1 MSFLKSFRGE
11 KTNCSRCH
19 KQLGFSKEDPYPSWG
34 FEGKICKDCKDYI
47 EKGIAIYKV
56 EYVEGHSELPVRT
69 EGILS
74 IYLFDHQNR
83 ILFQTKSKNFMTEIN
98 TDNLL
103 ECDTLV
109 LEEKSTTRQILTAG
123 FSDSKSKEHLRILF
137 KDASTEKN
145 QTLILDVDYPLV
157 TVQKNLE
164 PIIVTANNKRKETTK
179 ILDPVAI
186 NCSKC
191 NFENSTTSRF
201 CSSCG
206 QRLQS
211 SEDTTELIAPY
222 QGRDYMLYRGERTKE
237 EIEAEDYAK
246 RQREDAERQRKDAED
261 YAKRQREDAERQRKD
276 AEDYAKRQRKADF
289 VFSVKYLGGH
299 KQYPSKKERDARIS
313 IFIDRIEI
321 ETNKFDEVIPYSC
334 ILKIYN
340 ANKEEVAGFL
350 FIGPVGTWWKKNHH
364 YTVIEYDDGRDTQ
377 ALIFD
382 FGKHLES
389 KQGEIYE
396 RMIDAK
402 RKLS

>member
-1 MSFLKSFRGE
+1 
-11 KTNCSRCH
+11 
-19 KQLGFSKEDPYPSWG
+19 
-34 FEGKICKDCKDYI
+34 
-47 EKGIAIYKV
+47 
-56 EYVEGHSELPVRT
+56 
-69 EGILS
+69 
-74 IYLFDHQNR
+74 
-83 ILFQTKSKNFMTEIN
+83 
-98 TDNLL
+98 
-103 ECDTLV
+103 
-109 LEEKSTTRQILTAG
+109 
-123 FSDSKSKEHLRILF
+123 
-137 KDASTEKN
+137 
-145 QTLILDVDYPLV
+145 LDVDYPLV

-164 PIIVTANNKRKETTK
+164 PIIVTANNNRKETTK

-211 SEDTTELIAPY
+211 SEDTSELITPY
-222 QGRDYMLYRGERTKE
+222 QGRDYVLYIGERTKE
-237 EIEAEDYAK
+237 EMEAEDYAK
-246 RQREDAERQRKDAED
+246 RQRKDAERQRKDAE
-261 YAKRQREDAERQRKD
+261 E
-276 AEDYAKRQRKADF
+276 YAKRQRKADF
-289 VFSVKYLGGH
+289 VFGVKYLGGH

-313 IFIDRIEI
+313 IFIDRIEVK
-321 ETNKFDEVIPYSC
+321 TNKFDEVIPYSS

-340 ANKEEVAGFL
+340 ANKEELAGFL